1 MEFDN
6 KMGLEKE
13 EETMTK
19 MAEEDGVADESLKM
33 GDIEL
38 VADVELQHHEEVFN
52 TAQHDHIP
60 ADYSTYTKQD
70 IVELLKT
77 LLVDDNFKKI
87 DAILSEVKTYYN
99 AIRNTAKATA
109 LEVFTSEGGTAE
121 DFDYKS
127 DELDH
132 SFDATIRLLKDRKFN
147 FYKKIENNKN
157 ENLKTKEGLLEKLRS
172 LADEEDTEHSFHSF
186 KEIQIQWKQIGS
198 VPTANVK
205 SLWANYSALV
215 DRFYDNRSIYFELK
229 ELDRK
234 RNLEAKIELCK
245 RAEHLLLVEKLK
257 DAVHELNELHED
269 FRHIGP
275 VPREDKD
282 VTWQRFK
289 AASDAIY
296 KKRDAFIN
304 TLQQELTVNLAF
316 KAKIIEEVLALAN
329 FQSDRIKEWNQKTQ
343 EVLELQKKWE
353 ASGAVPRN
361 KAKEINRKFW
371 SAFKTFFA
379 NKNVFFKKLDEERDK
394 NLNLKK
400 DIVSKANELKESLEW
415 DKTANQLKDL
425 QNKWKD
431 IGPVPEKYREKIFQ
445 EFKSACDH
453 FFEQRR
459 VQFDKHDHEQE
470 DNLSKKLLICEELEK
485 ATLEKSGTTQS
496 ILNLQRKFDEAG
508 FVPKKAINSIR
519 DRFSHAIE
527 SAISS
532 LQDVSSEEK
541 EKLMLEL
548 ELGSLKNDPDA
559 ERKIYQKEQAIR
571 KRMTKVENDIALWKN
586 NIEFFGRSKNADKV
600 KDEFNG
606 KIKEASDH
614 LKELKD
620 QLKLLKSI

>member
-6 KMGLEKE
+6 NMGFEKE
-13 EETMTK
+13 EETMIK
-19 MAEEDGVADESLKM
+19 MTDENGVTDEPLKM

-38 VADVELQHHEEVFN
+38 ITDVELQHHEEVFN
-52 TAQHDHIP
+52 HAQHDHIP
-60 ADYSTYTKQD
+60 ADYATYTKQAF
-70 IVELLKT
+70 VELLKE
-77 LLVDDNFKKI
+77 LLAADNFKKI
-87 DAILSEVKTYYN
+87 DVVLSEVKPYYN
-99 AIRNTAKATA
+99 AIRNNAKANA
-109 LEVFTSEGGTAE
+109 LEVFTRDGGIAE

-132 SFDATIRLLKDRKFN
+132 SFDAMIKLIKEKKFN
-147 FYKKIENNKN
+147 FYKKIEDNKS
-157 ENLKTKEGLLEKLRS
+157 ENLKSKEGLLVRLRA
-172 LADEEDTEHSFHSF
+172 LADSEDTEHSFHSF

-198 VPTANVK
+198 VPNANVK

-245 RAEHLLLVEKLK
+245 RAEHLFLVEKLK

-269 FRHIGP
+269 FRHVGP

-304 TLQQELTVNLAF
+304 TLQQELAINLDR
-316 KAKIIEEVLALAN
+316 KGKIIDEALVLSN

-353 ASGAVPRN
+353 DSGAVPRN

-371 SAFKTFFA
+371 SAFKAFFA
-379 NKNVFFKKLDEERDK
+379 NKNVFFKKLDEERDR
-394 NLNLKK
+394 NLHLKK
-400 DIVSKANELKESLEW
+400 DLVSKANELKESLEW

-470 DNLSKKLLICEELEK
+470 ENLSKKLLICEELETI
-485 ATLEKSGTTQS
+485 TLEKSGSTRS
-496 ILNLQRKFDEAG
+496 ILDLQRGFNEVG
-508 FVPKKAINSIR
+508 FVPKKAINSIK
-519 DRFSHAIE
+519 DRFSHAIDN
-527 SAISS
+527 AISS
-532 LQDVSSEEK
+532 LQNVSSEDK
-541 EKLMLEL
+541 EKLILEM
-548 ELGSLKNDPDA
+548 ELGYLKNDPDA
-559 ERKIYQKEQAIR
+559 ERKIYQKEQTIR
-571 KRMTKVENDIALWKN
+571 KRVTKVENDIALWKN
-586 NIEFFGRSKNADKV
+586 NIEFFGRSKNAEKV
-600 KDEFNG
+600 KEEFNG
-606 KIKEASDH
+606 KIKEAGDQ

-620 QLKLLKSI
+620 QLKLLKSF